1 MARHGSA
8 AQLFQLLSSPAVAPA
23 EAIAL
28 AHAAASAAIVAGGW
42 ADTRVA
48 EHAAGL
54 RAALPDA
61 TCFCAGGTLVPDA
74 AERAAGLEDFTEY
87 RGGPAPTSPAPTRA
101 ERLADALG
109 RDTVRVE
116 CTSTTITEQAA
127 NVAGELEPGTDT
139 LLVVASAYQRAGM
152 RLALSASAPTARV
165 VCVDSANGS
174 DAASDTAWF
183 SSQGRALPALMLAEA
198 ARLQSA
204 HPGPEHAVFMGQ
216 LTDAAKSLDDSI
228 NADAA
233 TLAAAVAARGVKCVC
248 WDMDRTFMAAHSRG
262 HMTPW
267 LLPAFAPRVS
277 PDFVR
282 LSRAL
287 QSTECAQAV
296 ATHSDFAEHSA
307 QRPEGEYIIGEPLV
321 RRVGEESYPTLLQWP
336 IVAYNPRARALKA
349 AAAAAA
355 GGGGKPVAAAAGGG
369 TAEDEDG
376 WEGRGD
382 SEEDKD
388 KRYHLRAIADAVGC
402 DVKDCMLIDDMPG
415 TCPVPHSVSLR
426 LSGTVLSAAA
436 AQPRPLLT
444 RLCCVALNPVQRTS
458 TRPTRMAR
466 TACLFSS
473 RARGS
478 GSRISRRGCT
488 TALCDTTTL
497 ALCSAPSSQLTRPAH
512 SPHCA
517 LHHASTRVLPG
528 GTTSEAADST
538 TSYRQNRPS
547 CGHGL

>member
-228 NADAA
+228 NAD
-233 TLAAAVAARGVKCVC
+233 
-248 WDMDRTFMAAHSRG
+248 
-262 HMTPW
+262 
-267 LLPAFAPRVS
+267 
-277 PDFVR
+277 
-282 LSRAL
+282 
-287 QSTECAQAV
+287 
-296 ATHSDFAEHSA
+296 
-307 QRPEGEYIIGEPLV
+307 
-321 RRVGEESYPTLLQWP
+321 
-336 IVAYNPRARALKA
+336 
-349 AAAAAA
+349 
-355 GGGGKPVAAAAGGG
+355 
-369 TAEDEDG
+369 
-376 WEGRGD
+376 
-382 SEEDKD
+382 
-388 KRYHLRAIADAVGC
+388 
-402 DVKDCMLIDDMPG
+402 
-415 TCPVPHSVSLR
+415 
-426 LSGTVLSAAA
+426 
-436 AQPRPLLT
+436 
-444 RLCCVALNPVQRTS
+444 
-458 TRPTRMAR
+458 
-466 TACLFSS
+466 
-473 RARGS
+473 
-478 GSRISRRGCT
+478 
-488 TALCDTTTL
+488 
-497 ALCSAPSSQLTRPAH
+497 
-512 SPHCA
+512 
-517 LHHASTRVLPG
+517 
-528 GTTSEAADST
+528 
-538 TSYRQNRPS
+538 
-547 CGHGL
+547 

>member
-1 MARHGSA
+1 
-8 AQLFQLLSSPAVAPA
+8 
-23 EAIAL
+23 
-28 AHAAASAAIVAGGW
+28 
-42 ADTRVA
+42 
-48 EHAAGL
+48 
-54 RAALPDA
+54 
-61 TCFCAGGTLVPDA
+61 
-74 AERAAGLEDFTEY
+74 
-87 RGGPAPTSPAPTRA
+87 
-101 ERLADALG
+101 
-109 RDTVRVE
+109 
-116 CTSTTITEQAA
+116 
-127 NVAGELEPGTDT
+127 
-139 LLVVASAYQRAGM
+139 
-152 RLALSASAPTARV
+152 
-165 VCVDSANGS
+165 
-174 DAASDTAWF
+174 
-183 SSQGRALPALMLAEA
+183 
-198 ARLQSA
+198 
-204 HPGPEHAVFMGQ
+204 
-216 LTDAAKSLDDSI
+216 
-228 NADAA
+228 
-233 TLAAAVAARGVKCVC
+233 
-248 WDMDRTFMAAHSRG
+248 
-262 HMTPW
+262 
-267 LLPAFAPRVS
+267 
-277 PDFVR
+277 
-282 LSRAL
+282 
-287 QSTECAQAV
+287 
-296 ATHSDFAEHSA
+296 
-307 QRPEGEYIIGEPLV
+307 
-321 RRVGEESYPTLLQWP
+321 
-336 IVAYNPRARALKA
+336 
-349 AAAAAA
+349 
-355 GGGGKPVAAAAGGG
+355 VAAAAGGG

-538 TSYRQNRPS
+538 TYRQNRPS
-547 CGHGL
+547 CVHGL